1 MFKFYLVS
9 AARHMVTD
17 IDSSTTCRSNFKA
30 PSLEIDTKKPS
41 QKHGFHPITVSRFQ
55 NEKKTKN
62 PVLAWKI
69 NKRNAR
75 PSAKTEHGACSQEE
89 INWSKIEKGFRI
101 KLLELFKTRTNKSI
115 LDLFNFYVVSVGHD
129 MVTDVGR
136 ATRRRRKFNV
146 QSVQKIKDLPKTRVL
161 TGKQFENFRQ
171 KN

>member
-1 MFKFYLVS
+1 MPEQFQSSIIRNRHKKTFPKTWVPSNNRFK
-9 AARHMVTD
+9 
-17 IDSSTTCRSNFKA
+17 DSERK
-30 PSLEIDTKKPS
+30 
-41 QKHGFHPITVSRFQ
+41 
-55 NEKKTKN
+55 KKTKN

-75 PSAKTEHGACSQEE
+75 PSAKIEHGACSQEE

-136 ATRRRRKFNV
+136 ATRLRRKFKV